1 LTISREHRQNNSAQK
16 TGERY
21 GGGTAQDGHLARKA
35 TIMADTRGGSGALD
49 NRRTFLK
56 SAAAAGGV
64 GALASASPAWAE
76 PPQPADSGVP
86 LVTLGK
92 TGQKSSLLGMGT
104 SWVLQPS
111 FIEAAFHAG
120 VRYIDTSETYE
131 NGNCETTIGDVL
143 ERTKIV
149 TRKDVYLVTKN
160 SRSKVGGPNAFEAYE
175 KRLNASLRRLRTDY
189 VDCYYLH
196 GVGGREI
203 PLFSDPDV
211 KAAFEKLKKSG
222 KIKFCG
228 LSCHDRMLPQIV
240 TAAAEC
246 GWIDQ
251 IMIQYNYR
259 TMTTDA
265 VRRALDA
272 AAKANLAIVAMKT
285 QGGAGD
291 FREATAA
298 PAFKEFVDK
307 GFKKQEA
314 AIKTVFS
321 DQRIHCVVS
330 EMTNRDMLRENIKSS
345 RDHTLTLRD
354 QKRLE
359 EYRQAT
365 AHLYCHGCGHHCE
378 PAAGGVSVADT
389 LRYLRY
395 HEVYGK
401 RQHAREQFQALSPEA
416 RDFAKADLGAAQ
428 AACPHGLPVVEL
440 IQRAERLMS

>member
-1 LTISREHRQNNSAQK
+1 V
-16 TGERY
+16 
-21 GGGTAQDGHLARKA
+21 RKA
-35 TIMADTRGGSGALD
+35 INMPDTQGGSGGLD

-56 SAAAAGGV
+56 SAAAAGGAA
-64 GALASASPAWAE
+64 ALASAEPAWAD
-76 PPQPADSGVP
+76 PPQPAGSEVP

-92 TGQKSSLLGMGT
+92 TGQKVSLLGMGT

-111 FIEAAFHAG
+111 FVQAAIRSG

-131 NGNCETTIGDVL
+131 GGRCETTIGEVL
-143 ERTKIV
+143 ERTKM
-149 TRKDVYLVTKN
+149 RKDVYLVTKN
-160 SRSKVGGPNAFEAYE
+160 SRSKVGGPRAFDAYE
-175 KRLNASLRRLRTDY
+175 KRLNASLERLRTDY

-196 GVGGREI
+196 GVSGREI

-228 LSCHDRMLPQIV
+228 LSCHDRRLPEIV

-259 TMTTDA
+259 TMTADA

-285 QGGAGD
+285 QGGAGE
-291 FREATAA
+291 FSEATAA
-298 PAFKEFVDK
+298 PAFKDFIDK
-307 GFKKQEA
+307 GFKKETA

-321 DQRIHCVVS
+321 DQRVHCVVS
-330 EMTNRDMLRENIKSS
+330 EMTTRDMLRENIQAS
-345 RDHTLTLRD
+345 RDHTLSLRD
-354 QKRLE
+354 RKLLE

-365 AHLYCHGCGHHCE
+365 AHLYCQGCGHHCE

-395 HEVYGK
+395 HDVYGK
-401 RQHAREQFQALSPEA
+401 RRQARELFQALSPEA
-416 RDFAKADLGAAQ
+416 RDFAAADLAAAQ
-428 AACPHGLPVVEL
+428 AACPYGLPVVEL